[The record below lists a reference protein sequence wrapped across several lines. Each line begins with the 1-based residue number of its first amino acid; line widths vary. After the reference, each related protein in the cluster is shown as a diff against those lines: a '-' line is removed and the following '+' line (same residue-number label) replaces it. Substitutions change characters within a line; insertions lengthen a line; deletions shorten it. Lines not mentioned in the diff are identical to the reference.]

1 MVRLTPCKWRPA
13 LVAANDRLVTATT
26 ATAPAPEHANPTSAN
41 TDPPHPMPN
50 NPTATNHHHRTPVSA
65 IPTPATPIPNMAPL
79 PLLHPKAPMT
89 MMILISLTAVHPAP
103 PTSPRQLGGP
113 QDPPRVE
120 RLGSRTL
127 LHSGLEAGRDLIPAD
142 NVLEVALPPPLPLHL
157 DHLLV
162 DLGPVPFLAI
172 EAPPT
177 DSLPVADDPQLQSL
191 TMMITMITTMTTM

>member
-1 MVRLTPCKWRPA
+1 MAPPPPMQTY
-13 LVAANDRLVTATT
+13 
-26 ATAPAPEHANPTSAN
+26 PAP
-41 TDPPHPMPN
+41 M
-50 NPTATNHHHRTPVSA
+50 
-65 IPTPATPIPNMAPL
+65 
-79 PLLHPKAPMT
+79 K
-89 MMILISLTAVHPAP
+89 MMILIFLTAVHPAP

-162 DLGPVPFLAI
+162 DLGLVPFLAI

>member
-79 PLLHPKAPMT
+79 PHLKAPMT

-113 QDPPRVE
+113 RGPRVE
-120 RLGSRTL
+120 RLGSSRQTL
-127 LHSGLEAGRDLIPAD
+127 LLPAGLEAGRDLTR
-142 NVLEVALPPPLPLHL
+142 E
-157 DHLLV
+157 
-162 DLGPVPFLAI
+162 
-172 EAPPT
+172 
-177 DSLPVADDPQLQSL
+177 DSG
-191 TMMITMITTMTTM
+191 

>member
-1 MVRLTPCKWRPA
+1 
-13 LVAANDRLVTATT
+13 
-26 ATAPAPEHANPTSAN
+26 
-41 TDPPHPMPN
+41 MPN
-50 NPTATNHHHRTPVSA
+50 NPTATNHHHRTPVSE
-65 IPTPATPIPNMAPL
+65 IPTPATPIPNTAP
-79 PLLHPKAPMT
+79 PPPMQPPHPAPMK
-89 MMILISLTAVHPAP
+89 MMILIFLTAVHPTP

-113 QDPPRVE
+113 QDPRVE

-162 DLGPVPFLAI
+162 DLGLVPFLAI

-177 DSLPVADDPQLQSL
+177 DSLPVAGDPQLQSL